1 MGFKYSIPTDGAKLL
16 MLFFGEGQLR
26 DRGLSLAREG
36 PGPSVDGWPAED
48 KTGEAVVKLRTP
60 VWCRPKALRCLSQL
74 GGSKS
79 RRFAQSSGVG
89 LCASCCD
96 DGTCLLF
103 LGLAVRS
110 FGRWL
115 SLRKSISLWQ
125 GRRHVCLGV
134 SHFGA
139 RHAWL
144 IMITAIHSRA
154 NAVNVTMSIITKCNK
169 YGYKGLLTRPHNLLD
184 SNGHEFVA
192 TEKDW
197 GFPLFIRLSELC
209 NHDKGYLVND
219 TCIFEAEAE
228 VSVHNVKGK
237 ILKDPETS

>member
-74 GGSKS
+74 GVVTIAKEVKVGGLHKVPVWDFVQVAVMMA
-79 RRFAQSSGVG
+79 RFG
-89 LCASCCD
+89 ASAGGCP
-96 DGTCLLF
+96 
-103 LGLAVRS
+103 
-110 FGRWL
+110 FGRA
-115 SLRKSISLWQ
+115 SPF
-125 GRRHVCLGV
+125 GREEGMSAL
-134 SHFGA
+134 
-139 RHAWL
+139 
-144 IMITAIHSRA
+144 ITAIHSRA